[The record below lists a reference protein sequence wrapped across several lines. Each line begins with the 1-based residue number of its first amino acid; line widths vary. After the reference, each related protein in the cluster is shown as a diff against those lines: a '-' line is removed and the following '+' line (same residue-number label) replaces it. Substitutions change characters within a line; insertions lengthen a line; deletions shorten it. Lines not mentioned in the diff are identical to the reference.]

1 MLKAIDLK
9 KQYKPKNGQVVNA
22 LDGVSV
28 DFSETG
34 MVFILGKSGSGKST
48 LLNVLGG
55 LDKYDN
61 GEVIVKGKS
70 SKDFSQADFDSY
82 RNTFIGFIFQEYN
95 ILQEF
100 SVEKNIGLALELQ
113 GKKADKEAI
122 NALIE
127 QVDLKGYGKRKPNT
141 LSGGQKQR
149 VAIARALVKNPEII
163 MADEPTGAL
172 DSKTGAQVLDTLKK
186 LSKEK
191 LVIVVSHDREFAE
204 YYGDRII
211 ELSDGKIISDQYKHE
226 VSPKVSNGLEI
237 VDDKVLTIK
246 KGTKLDN
253 AQLDEINNF
262 LLNQDD
268 DVIISVDG
276 KANKEFKKF
285 AKINETGQKETF
297 KETSKDDI
305 KVKDYDGNVKLIRS
319 KLPMKDSVKMGASG
333 LKTKRFRLVITILLS
348 AAAFGMFGL
357 ADTMGSYNKVDNTVK
372 SIEDSKIDY
381 ALFSKLKILYDGK
394 EQIWGN
400 SQNNLTEEDVTY
412 LNTTL
417 GMNFTPVYTLGDY
430 NDSFSENIK
439 STNELNEERVYT
451 TSFSGMVDSKNGL
464 INEYGT
470 FICGTEP
477 NDFNEIVITKY
488 CAESFIKGGYRNYKT
503 GTETKINTYTDLL
516 DDKIKIMVSGK
527 EFKISGIIDTN
538 LDLSRYESLKTDKYD
553 VSIMFLL
560 NELEQIKNRSS
571 HTLGFLKDG
580 YYDKY
585 KKANN
590 IFVSS
595 VNMEYEENNGD
606 NTYSVYVNKVGKFTE
621 GMSNVYFFDKNKTTL
636 ADDEILLTSTNSLTD
651 AKINLLG
658 MNYRLDEFL
667 NFSKRDLLNNSDYL
681 RQKYTNLYQYFSY
694 DWNFEGVIKYYN
706 KCDDNLVVINDDE
719 ISKWDESKKDDF
731 DNAITNS
738 GLNEETIKNEFELFL
753 EDTKKILNFFD
764 LVNYLSNDSEYSTIF
779 NSEYNKRKES
789 DSSLSDKQW
798 YLQRLFSSMLHNNS
812 DLESIS
818 ENEEK
823 LFDAVLYKV
832 IEFYGEYINNKTITM
847 YVTYPVSEKPK
858 EYKVVGFYLNR
869 SNDSW
874 SSNVINNYLYNKMS
888 VFGSNGFNYVI
899 SKLDYHNDSL
909 VRKIVKFNY
918 NNKSN
923 TEQSGYKVE
932 TEYQL
937 NNNVMNMVNNVN
949 EFIETGAKVFLYVG
963 IGFAVFASLL
973 LLNFITI
980 SISYKKRE
988 IGVLRAIGARGMD
1001 VFKIF
1006 FWEAFIIAV
1015 INFIIAFIGLFV
1027 ACYFLNRMF
1036 RNDYGFLITLLHIG
1050 IRQVI
1055 LMFLVS
1061 LGVAFISSAL
1071 PVSLIARKKPI
1082 DAIRSAE

>member
-9 KQYKPKNGQVVNA
+9 KQYKPKNGQIVNA

-55 LDKYDN
+55 LDKYDS

-204 YYGDRII
+204 YYADRII
-211 ELSDGKIISDQYKHE
+211 ELKDGKIISDQTKHKIE
-226 VSPKVSNGLEI
+226 PKVSNGLEI

-246 KGTKLDN
+246 KGTKLDSN
-253 AQLDEINNF
+253 KIEEINKF
-262 LLNQDD
+262 LQSQDD
-268 DVIISVDG
+268 DVIISVDNN
-276 KANKEFKKF
+276 ANKEFKKF
-285 AKINETGQKETF
+285 ARIDDDGKKESF
-297 KETSKDDI
+297 KETATADI
-305 KVKDYDGNVKLIRS
+305 KTKDYDGDVKLIRS
-319 KLPMKDSVKMGASG
+319 KLPTKDSIKMGASG
-333 LKTKRFRLVITILLS
+333 LKTKRFRLVITVLLS

-357 ADTMGSYNKVDNTVK
+357 ADTMGSYDKVKNTVQ

-381 ALFSKLKILYDGK
+381 ALFSKQRIVYDGK
-394 EQIWGN
+394 EQIWGT
-400 SQNNLTEEDVTY
+400 SQNNLTIEDVTY
-412 LNTTL
+412 LNDTL
-417 GMNFTPVYTLGDY
+417 GMNFTPVYTIGDY

-439 STNELNEERVYT
+439 NTNDLNEDRIYT
-451 TSFSGMVDSKNGL
+451 TSFSGMVDSKSGL

-470 FICGTEP
+470 FICGNEP
-477 NDFNEIVITKY
+477 NGLNEMVITKY
-488 CAESFIKGGYRNYKT
+488 CAESFVKGGYKDYRT
-503 GTETKINTYTDLL
+503 GTETKINSYNDLL
-516 DDKIKIMVSGK
+516 NKKISVSGR
-527 EFKISGIIDTN
+527 EFTISGIIDTN
-538 LDLSRYESLKTDKYD
+538 LDLNRYESLKTDKYD

-571 HTLGFLKDG
+571 HTLCFLKEG
-580 YYDKY
+580 FYDKY
-585 KKANN
+585 IKANN
-590 IFVSS
+590 IFINSF
-595 VNMEYEENNGD
+595 NIEYEETDGD
-606 NTYSVYVNKVGKFTE
+606 NTNNYYVNKIGNYTQN
-621 GMSNVYFFDKNKTTL
+621 MPNVYFFKKDKNNL
-636 ADDEILLTSTNSLTD
+636 ADDEVIHTTVNTFTELKIDLNETKVRLFDLIGSTN
-651 AKINLLG
+651 KI
-658 MNYRLDEFL
+658 
-667 NFSKRDLLNNSDYL
+667 DLLWNGSFMN
-681 RQKYTNLYQYFSY
+681 KYPSLYQYINMSGY
-694 DWNFEGVIKYYN
+694 GIEPIITYYAKCNEYLDIDDSIVAWSGDDYNFNEGIMN
-706 KCDDNLVVINDDE
+706 
-719 ISKWDESKKDDF
+719 
-731 DNAITNS
+731 T
-738 GLNEETIKNEFELFL
+738 GLDSDTVKNEFESFIEVSRNIYTLR
-753 EDTKKILNFFD
+753 DIK
-764 LVNYLSNDSEYSTIF
+764 NYLLNTPEYSSIYASEYDRRKDEEPGLDEFDYLRRVFS
-779 NSEYNKRKES
+779 SVMYNDK
-789 DSSLSDKQW
+789 SLSEITD
-798 YLQRLFSSMLHNNS
+798 
-812 DLESIS
+812 
-818 ENEEK
+818 NERI
-823 LFDAVLYKV
+823 LFDAMVKSALDAYSD
-832 IEFYGEYINNKTITM
+832 YISEKTITV
-847 YVTYPVSEKPK
+847 YAGSPFKEKPK
-858 EYKVVGFYLNR
+858 EYKVVGFYLDQNG
-869 SNDSW
+869 NNW
-874 SSNVINNYLYNKMS
+874 SSNLINNYLHDKLS
-888 VFGSNGFNYVI
+888 VFSSGGFNYVI

-909 VRKIVKFNY
+909 VKKIVKFNY
-918 NNKSN
+918 ENKGE
-923 TEQSGYKVE
+923 TDQDGFRVEAEYK
-932 TEYQL
+932 L

-1006 FWEAFIIAV
+1006 FWESFIIAL
-1015 INFIIAFIGLFV
+1015 INFVLAFIALIIACF
-1027 ACYFLNRMF
+1027 FLNRMF
-1036 RNDYGFLITLLHIG
+1036 RNDYGFLITLLHVG

-1055 LMFLVS
+1055 LMFIVS
-1061 LGVAFISSAL
+1061 LAVAFISSSI